1 MEVSWV
7 RGAGKEGSVVI
18 ARGELANITTSGLTF
33 VGGEEVCLLEEED
46 AWRKGGKYFME
57 VGRVGEKRLD
67 VEGGDREG
75 GGKERA
81 GGVKSRPRRV

>member
-7 RGAGKEGSVVI
+7 RGAGKEGSVVM
-18 ARGELANITTSGLTF
+18 ASGELANITTSGLSF

-46 AWRKGGKYFME
+46 AWREGGKYFME
-57 VGRVGEKRLD
+57 VSKVGEKRLD
-67 VEGGDREG
+67 VESGDGEG

-81 GGVKSRPRRV
+81 GGVMRRA